1 MMADDLEATQTY
13 FSPQTQE
20 ELDEMLASMGNDRP
34 VRTIGATLSPTLR
47 DELGNPVPI
56 DQSGKPIYFESNPNY
71 DPNAKPSFAN
81 AKKNIAAAADSVS
94 EFVSDPV
101 GGIAD
106 FGRGVVDAG
115 VDFVDRARTGNST
128 LGDVFGTLG
137 TMMGFGPATSIAT
150 KGLANTITDFS
161 DPATS
166 RIFLTPK
173 TPNLTP
179 EQSANYV
186 TALDLADQ
194 GANPLTIKQQTGWEN
209 LAGKEWVYEIDDS
222 SAQTRATALETG
234 ATIDREFTVPGGS
247 ITGQE
252 RKGLLLAA
260 QRDMIN
266 LKKQFKAN
274 EIDEQTYIDLAEARQ
289 RALDTELS
297 SKSDDRVVSRSVPLA
312 PTMKDRG
319 RLDQVFYHPE
329 LSNYVDTSGY
339 TATSGALKGYKKNVM
354 GDHDPYAK
362 HINVFTRQDPD
373 QRLPTM
379 LHEVQ
384 HLTDAASKSPGKGFN
399 KDRSPRVRAA
409 AESIFDNKLRSFLQ
423 NKMDNTIDYL
433 NIAAW
438 GPDKILDSALLTDLV
453 GKSLANNK
461 SPGGKFLD
469 RELFKK
475 NLGEKGFDADL
486 PLEYLEETFPQI
498 MQDVEEYA
506 SILGSREHALSQM
519 SDFEIY
525 ERELGEVKARLAAD
539 RSKLTAEQRRN
550 SLATEDIT
558 TTSKEIPLDLSAIF
572 TPDEF

>member
-34 VRTIGATLSPTLR
+34 MRTIGATLSPTLR
-47 DELGNPVPI
+47 DELGNPVPV
-56 DQSGKPIYFESNPNY
+56 DQFGEPIYFDSNPNY
-71 DPNAKPSFAN
+71 DPNAKPSLSN
-81 AKKNIAAAADSVS
+81 AKKNIAAAADGLS
-94 EFVSDPV
+94 EFVSDPI
-101 GGIAD
+101 GGITE
-106 FGRGVVDAG
+106 FGKGVVDAG
-115 VDFVDRARTGNST
+115 ADFVDRARTGNST

-150 KGLANTITDFS
+150 RGLSNTITDFS
-161 DPATS
+161 DPSMS

-222 SAQTRATALETG
+222 ASQTRATALNTG
-234 ATIDREFTVPGGS
+234 ATIDKEFTVPGGS

-274 EIDEQTYIDLAEARQ
+274 EINEQTYLDLAEARQ

-339 TATSGALKGYKKNVM
+339 TATSGALKGRKEGIM

-399 KDRSPRVRAA
+399 TDRSPRIREAA
-409 AESIFDNKLRSFLQ
+409 QSIFDNKLRSFVQ
-423 NKMDNTIDYL
+423 NKMQDTLDTI
-433 NIAAW
+433 NIYTFGAEMDDI
-438 GPDKILDSALLTDLV
+438 GLTNLLSNSLVYDKPSGSRILDKNLLKENMEVNGFTDTDLTF
-453 GKSLANNK
+453 N
-461 SPGGKFLD
+461 
-469 RELFKK
+469 
-475 NLGEKGFDADL
+475 
-486 PLEYLEETFPQI
+486 YMEETNPQTLQSI
-498 MQDVEEYA
+498 EEYA
-506 SILGSREHALSQM
+506 SILGSRENTLSRY
-519 SDFEIY
+519 SDFKIY
-525 ERELGEVKARLAAD
+525 EMELGEVKARLAAD
-539 RSKLTAEQRRN
+539 RSKLTDEQRRN
-550 SLATEDIT
+550 SLATEDIA
-558 TTSKEIPLDLSAIF
+558 TTSKKIPVNLSAIF

>member
-34 VRTIGATLSPTLR
+34 MRTIGATLSPTLR
-47 DELGNPVPI
+47 DELGNPVPV
-56 DQSGKPIYFESNPNY
+56 DQFGEPIYFDSNPNY
-71 DPNAKPSFAN
+71 DPNAKPSLSN
-81 AKKNIAAAADSVS
+81 AKKNIAAAADGLS
-94 EFVSDPV
+94 EFVSDPI
-101 GGIAD
+101 GGITE
-106 FGRGVVDAG
+106 FGKGVVDAG
-115 VDFVDRARTGNST
+115 ADFVDRARTGNST

-150 KGLANTITDFS
+150 RGLSNTITDFS
-161 DPATS
+161 DPSMS

-222 SAQTRATALETG
+222 ASQTRATALNTG
-234 ATIDREFTVPGGS
+234 ATIDKEFTVPGGS

-274 EIDEQTYIDLAEARQ
+274 EIDEQTYLDLAEARQ

-339 TATSGALKGYKKNVM
+339 TATSGALKGRKEGVM

-399 KDRSPRVRAA
+399 TDRSPRIREAA
-409 AESIFDNKLRSFLQ
+409 QSIFDNKLRSFVQ
-423 NKMDNTIDYL
+423 NKMQDTLDTI
-433 NIAAW
+433 NIYTFGAEMDDI
-438 GPDKILDSALLTDLV
+438 GLTNLLSNSLVYDKASGSRILDKNLLKENMEVNGFTDTDLTF
-453 GKSLANNK
+453 N
-461 SPGGKFLD
+461 
-469 RELFKK
+469 
-475 NLGEKGFDADL
+475 
-486 PLEYLEETFPQI
+486 YMEETNPQTLQSI
-498 MQDVEEYA
+498 EEYA
-506 SILGSREHALSQM
+506 SILGSRENTLSRY
-519 SDFEIY
+519 SDFKIY
-525 ERELGEVKARLAAD
+525 EMELGEVKARLAAD
-539 RSKLTAEQRRN
+539 RSKLTEEQRRN
-550 SLATEDIT
+550 SLATEDIA
-558 TTSKEIPLDLSAIF
+558 TTSKKIPVNLSAIF

>member
-137 TMMGFGPATSIAT
+137 TMMGFGPATSVAT
-150 KGLANTITDFS
+150 RGLSNTITDFS
-161 DPATS
+161 DPAMS

-222 SAQTRATALETG
+222 SSQTRATALETG

-274 EIDEQTYIDLAEARQ
+274 EIDEQTYLDLAEARQ

-312 PTMKDRG
+312 PTLKDRG

-339 TATSGALKGYKKNVM
+339 TATSGALKGRKDGVM

-362 HINVFTRQDPD
+362 HINVYTRQDPA

-399 KDRSPRVRAA
+399 TDRSPRVRAA
-409 AESIFDNKLRSFLQ
+409 AQSIFDNKLRSFVQ
-423 NKMDNTIDYL
+423 KKMQDTLDTMNVYTFGTEMDDIGLTNLLSNSLVY
-433 NIAAW
+433 
-438 GPDKILDSALLTDLV
+438 DKPSGSRILDKNLLKENMEANGFTDTDLT
-453 GKSLANNK
+453 
-461 SPGGKFLD
+461 F
-469 RELFKK
+469 R
-475 NLGEKGFDADL
+475 
-486 PLEYLEETFPQI
+486 YMEETNPQVLQSI
-498 MQDVEEYA
+498 EEYA
-506 SILGSREHALSQM
+506 AILGSRENTLSQM
-519 SDFEIY
+519 SDFKIY
-525 ERELGEVKARLAAD
+525 EMELGEVKARVAAD

-550 SLATEDIT
+550 SLATEDIA
-558 TTSKEIPLDLSAIF
+558 TTSKKIPVDLSAIF

>member
-34 VRTIGATLSPTLR
+34 MRTIGATLSPTLR
-47 DELGNPVPI
+47 DELGNPVPV
-56 DQSGKPIYFESNPNY
+56 DQFGEPIYFDSNPNY
-71 DPNAKPSFAN
+71 DPNAKPSLSN
-81 AKKNIAAAADSVS
+81 AKKNIAAAADGLS
-94 EFVSDPV
+94 EFVSDPI
-101 GGIAD
+101 GGITE
-106 FGRGVVDAG
+106 FGKGVVDAG
-115 VDFVDRARTGNST
+115 ADFVDRARTGNST

-150 KGLANTITDFS
+150 RGLSNTITDFS
-161 DPATS
+161 DPSTS

-222 SAQTRATALETG
+222 ASQTRATALQTG
-234 ATIDREFTVPGGS
+234 ATIDKEFTVPGGS
-247 ITGQE
+247 IIGQE

-274 EIDEQTYIDLAEARQ
+274 EINEQTYLDLAEARQ

-339 TATSGALKGYKKNVM
+339 TATSGALKGRKEGVM

-384 HLTDAASKSPGKGFN
+384 HLTDAASNSPGKGFN
-399 KDRSPRVRAA
+399 TDRSPRVRAA
-409 AESIFDNKLRSFLQ
+409 AQSIFDNKLRSFVQ
-423 NKMDNTIDYL
+423 NKMQDTLDTI
-433 NIAAW
+433 NIYTFGAEMDDI
-438 GPDKILDSALLTDLV
+438 GLTNLLSNSLVYDKPSGSRILDKNLLKENMEVNGFTDTDLTF
-453 GKSLANNK
+453 N
-461 SPGGKFLD
+461 
-469 RELFKK
+469 
-475 NLGEKGFDADL
+475 
-486 PLEYLEETFPQI
+486 YMEETNPQTLQSI
-498 MQDVEEYA
+498 EEYA
-506 SILGSREHALSQM
+506 SILGSRENTLSRY
-519 SDFEIY
+519 SDFKIY
-525 ERELGEVKARLAAD
+525 EMELGEVKARLAAD
-539 RSKLTAEQRRN
+539 RSKLTDEQRRN
-550 SLATEDIT
+550 SLATEDIA
-558 TTSKEIPLDLSAIF
+558 TTSKKIPVNLSAIF

>member
-137 TMMGFGPATSIAT
+137 TMMGFGPATSVAT
-150 KGLANTITDFS
+150 RGLSNTITDFS
-161 DPATS
+161 DPAMS

-222 SAQTRATALETG
+222 SSQTRATALETG

-274 EIDEQTYIDLAEARQ
+274 EINEQTYLDLAEARQ

-312 PTMKDRG
+312 PTLKDRG

-339 TATSGALKGYKKNVM
+339 TATSGALKGRKDGVM

-362 HINVFTRQDPD
+362 HINVYTRQDPA

-399 KDRSPRVRAA
+399 TDRSPRVRAA
-409 AESIFDNKLRSFLQ
+409 AQSIFDNKLRSFVQ
-423 NKMDNTIDYL
+423 KKMQDTLDTMNVYTFGAEMDDIGLTNLLSNSLVY
-433 NIAAW
+433 
-438 GPDKILDSALLTDLV
+438 DKPSGSRILDKNLLKENMEVNGFTDTDLT
-453 GKSLANNK
+453 
-461 SPGGKFLD
+461 F
-469 RELFKK
+469 R
-475 NLGEKGFDADL
+475 
-486 PLEYLEETFPQI
+486 YMEETNPQVLQSI
-498 MQDVEEYA
+498 EEYA
-506 SILGSREHALSQM
+506 AILGSRENTLSQM
-519 SDFEIY
+519 SDFKIY
-525 ERELGEVKARLAAD
+525 EMELGEVKARVAAD

-550 SLATEDIT
+550 SLATEDIA
-558 TTSKEIPLDLSAIF
+558 TTSKKIPVDLSAIF

>member
-34 VRTIGATLSPTLR
+34 MRTIGATLSPTLR
-47 DELGNPVPI
+47 DELGNPVPV
-56 DQSGKPIYFESNPNY
+56 DQFGEPIYFDSNPNY
-71 DPNAKPSFAN
+71 DPNAKPSLSN
-81 AKKNIAAAADSVS
+81 AKKNIAAAADGLS
-94 EFVSDPV
+94 EFVSDPI
-101 GGIAD
+101 GGITE
-106 FGRGVVDAG
+106 FGKGVVDAG
-115 VDFVDRARTGNST
+115 ADFVDRARTGNST

-150 KGLANTITDFS
+150 RGLSNTITDFS
-161 DPATS
+161 DPSMS

-222 SAQTRATALETG
+222 ASQTRATALNTG
-234 ATIDREFTVPGGS
+234 ATIDKEFTVPGGS

-274 EIDEQTYIDLAEARQ
+274 EINEQTYLDLAEARQ

-339 TATSGALKGYKKNVM
+339 TATSGALKGRKEGVM

-384 HLTDAASKSPGKGFN
+384 HLTDAASNSPGKGFN
-399 KDRSPRVRAA
+399 TDRSPRVRAA
-409 AESIFDNKLRSFLQ
+409 AQSIFDNKLRSFVQ
-423 NKMDNTIDYL
+423 NKMQDTLDTI
-433 NIAAW
+433 NIYTFGAEMDDI
-438 GPDKILDSALLTDLV
+438 GLTNLLSNSLVYDKASGSRILDKNLLKENMEVNGFTDTDLTF
-453 GKSLANNK
+453 N
-461 SPGGKFLD
+461 
-469 RELFKK
+469 
-475 NLGEKGFDADL
+475 
-486 PLEYLEETFPQI
+486 YMEETNPQTLQSI
-498 MQDVEEYA
+498 EEYA
-506 SILGSREHALSQM
+506 SILGSRENTLSRY
-519 SDFEIY
+519 SDFKIY
-525 ERELGEVKARLAAD
+525 EMELGEVKARLAAD
-539 RSKLTAEQRRN
+539 RSKLTEEQRRN
-550 SLATEDIT
+550 SLATEDIA
-558 TTSKEIPLDLSAIF
+558 TTSKKIPVNLSAIF

>member
-20 ELDEMLASMGNDRP
+20 ELDEMLASMGSDRP
-34 VRTIGATLSPTLR
+34 MRTIGATLSPTLR
-47 DELGNPVPI
+47 DELGNPVPV
-56 DQSGKPIYFESNPNY
+56 DQFGEPIYFDSNPNY
-71 DPNAKPSFAN
+71 DPNAKPSLAN

-150 KGLANTITDFS
+150 KGLSNTITDFS
-161 DPATS
+161 DPAIS

-339 TATSGALKGYKKNVM
+339 TATSGALKGYKENVM

-362 HINVFTRQDPD
+362 HINVYTRQDPA

-379 LHEVQ
+379 IHEVQ
-384 HLTDAASKSPGKGFN
+384 HLTDDASKSPGTGFN
-399 KDRSPRVRAA
+399 KDRSPRVRVAA
-409 AESIFDNKLRSFLQ
+409 QSIFDNKLRSFVQ
-423 NKMDNTIDYL
+423 KKMQDTLDTM
-433 NIAAW
+433 NIYTFGAEMDDI
-438 GPDKILDSALLTDLV
+438 GLTNLLSNSLVYDKPSGSRILDKNLLKENMEVNGFTDTDLT
-453 GKSLANNK
+453 
-461 SPGGKFLD
+461 F
-469 RELFKK
+469 R
-475 NLGEKGFDADL
+475 
-486 PLEYLEETFPQI
+486 YMEETNPQVLQSI
-498 MQDVEEYA
+498 EEYA
-506 SILGSREHALSQM
+506 AILGSRENTLSQM
-519 SDFEIY
+519 SDFKIY
-525 ERELGEVKARLAAD
+525 EMELGEVKARLAAD

-550 SLATEDIT
+550 SLATEDIA

>member
-34 VRTIGATLSPTLR
+34 MRTIGATLSPTLR
-47 DELGNPVPI
+47 DELGNPVPV
-56 DQSGKPIYFESNPNY
+56 DQFGEPIYFDSNPNY
-71 DPNAKPSFAN
+71 DPNAKPSLSN
-81 AKKNIAAAADSVS
+81 AKKNIAAAADGLS
-94 EFVSDPV
+94 EFVSDPI
-101 GGIAD
+101 GGITE
-106 FGRGVVDAG
+106 FGKGVVDAG
-115 VDFVDRARTGNST
+115 ADFVDRARTGNST

-150 KGLANTITDFS
+150 RGLSNTITDFS
-161 DPATS
+161 DPSTS

-222 SAQTRATALETG
+222 ASQTRATALQTG
-234 ATIDREFTVPGGS
+234 ATIDKEFTVPGGS

-274 EIDEQTYIDLAEARQ
+274 EIDEQTYLDLAEARQ

-339 TATSGALKGYKKNVM
+339 TATSGALKGRKEGVM

-384 HLTDAASKSPGKGFN
+384 HLTDAASNSPGKGFN
-399 KDRSPRVRAA
+399 TDRSPRVRAA
-409 AESIFDNKLRSFLQ
+409 AQSIFDNKLRSFVQ
-423 NKMDNTIDYL
+423 NKMQDTLDTI
-433 NIAAW
+433 NIYTFGAEMDDI
-438 GPDKILDSALLTDLV
+438 GLTNLLSNSLVYDKASGSRILDKNLLKENMEVNGFTDTDLTF
-453 GKSLANNK
+453 N
-461 SPGGKFLD
+461 
-469 RELFKK
+469 
-475 NLGEKGFDADL
+475 
-486 PLEYLEETFPQI
+486 YMEETNPKTLQSI
-498 MQDVEEYA
+498 EEYA
-506 SILGSREHALSQM
+506 SILGSRENALSQM
-519 SDFEIY
+519 SDFKIY
-525 ERELGEVKARLAAD
+525 EMELGEVKARLAAD
-539 RSKLTAEQRRN
+539 RSKLTEEQRRN
-550 SLATEDIT
+550 SLATEDIA
-558 TTSKEIPLDLSAIF
+558 TTSKKIPVNLSAIF

>member
-1 MMADDLEATQTY
+1 MMADDLEASQTY

-34 VRTIGATLSPTLR
+34 MRTIGATLSPTLR
-47 DELGNPVPI
+47 DELGNPVPV
-56 DQSGKPIYFESNPNY
+56 DQFGEPIYFESNPNY

-150 KGLANTITDFS
+150 RGLSNTITDFS

-274 EIDEQTYIDLAEARQ
+274 EIDEQTYLDLAEARQ

-339 TATSGALKGYKKNVM
+339 TATSGALKGRKDGVM
-354 GDHDPYAK
+354 GDHDSYAK
-362 HINVFTRQDPD
+362 HINVFTRQDPA

-384 HLTDAASKSPGKGFN
+384 HLTDAGSKSPGKGFN
-399 KDRSPRVRAA
+399 TDRSPRVRAA
-409 AESIFDNKLRSFLQ
+409 AQSIFDNKLRSFVQ
-423 NKMDNTIDYL
+423 NKMQDTLANM
-433 NIAAW
+433 NIYTFGAEMDDM
-438 GPDKILDSALLTDLV
+438 GLTNLVSNSLVYDKPSGARILDKNLLKENMEANGFTDTDLTFRYMEETNPQV
-453 GKSLANNK
+453 LKSLE
-461 SPGGKFLD
+461 D
-469 RELFKK
+469 
-475 NLGEKGFDADL
+475 
-486 PLEYLEETFPQI
+486 
-498 MQDVEEYA
+498 YA
-506 SILGSREHALSQM
+506 AILGSRENALSQM
-519 SDFEIY
+519 SDFKIY
-525 ERELGEVKARLAAD
+525 ELELGEVKARLAAD
-539 RSKLTAEQRRN
+539 RAKLTAEQRRN
-550 SLATEDIT
+550 SLATEDIA
-558 TTSKEIPLDLSAIF
+558 TTSKKIPLDLSAIF

>member
-137 TMMGFGPATSIAT
+137 TMMGFGPATSVAT
-150 KGLANTITDFS
+150 RGLSNTITDFS
-161 DPATS
+161 DPAMS

-222 SAQTRATALETG
+222 SSQTRATALETG

-274 EIDEQTYIDLAEARQ
+274 EIDEQTYLDLAEARQ

-312 PTMKDRG
+312 PTLKDRG

-339 TATSGALKGYKKNVM
+339 TATSGALKGRKDGVM

-362 HINVFTRQDPD
+362 HINVYTRQDPA

-399 KDRSPRVRAA
+399 TDRSPRVRAA
-409 AESIFDNKLRSFLQ
+409 AQSIFDNKLRSFVQ
-423 NKMDNTIDYL
+423 KKMQDTLDTMNVYTFGTEMDDIGLTNLLSNSLVY
-433 NIAAW
+433 
-438 GPDKILDSALLTDLV
+438 DKPSGSRILDKNLLKENMEVNGFTDTDLT
-453 GKSLANNK
+453 
-461 SPGGKFLD
+461 F
-469 RELFKK
+469 R
-475 NLGEKGFDADL
+475 
-486 PLEYLEETFPQI
+486 YMEETNPQVLQSI
-498 MQDVEEYA
+498 EEYA
-506 SILGSREHALSQM
+506 AILGSRENTLSQM
-519 SDFEIY
+519 SDFKIY
-525 ERELGEVKARLAAD
+525 EMELGEVKARVAAD

-550 SLATEDIT
+550 SLATEDIA
-558 TTSKEIPLDLSAIF
+558 TTSKKIPVDLSAIF

>member
-34 VRTIGATLSPTLR
+34 MRTIGATLSPTLR
-47 DELGNPVPI
+47 DELGNPVPV
-56 DQSGKPIYFESNPNY
+56 DQFGEPIYFDSNPNY
-71 DPNAKPSFAN
+71 DPSAKPSLSN
-81 AKKNIAAAADSVS
+81 AKKNIAAAADGLS
-94 EFVSDPV
+94 EFVSDPI
-101 GGIAD
+101 GGITE
-106 FGRGVVDAG
+106 FGKGVVDAG
-115 VDFVDRARTGNST
+115 ADFVDRARTGNST

-150 KGLANTITDFS
+150 RGLSNTITDFS
-161 DPATS
+161 DPSMS

-222 SAQTRATALETG
+222 ASQTRATALNTG
-234 ATIDREFTVPGGS
+234 ATIDKEFTVPGGS

-274 EIDEQTYIDLAEARQ
+274 EINEQTYLDLAEARQ

-339 TATSGALKGYKKNVM
+339 TATSGALKGRKEGIM

-399 KDRSPRVRAA
+399 TDRSPRIREAA
-409 AESIFDNKLRSFLQ
+409 QSIFDNKLRSFVQ
-423 NKMDNTIDYL
+423 NKMQDTLDTI
-433 NIAAW
+433 NIYTFGAEMDDI
-438 GPDKILDSALLTDLV
+438 GLTNLLSNSLVYDKPSGSRILDKNLLKENMEVNGFTDTDLTF
-453 GKSLANNK
+453 N
-461 SPGGKFLD
+461 
-469 RELFKK
+469 
-475 NLGEKGFDADL
+475 
-486 PLEYLEETFPQI
+486 YMEETNPQTLQSI
-498 MQDVEEYA
+498 EEYA
-506 SILGSREHALSQM
+506 SILGSRENTLSRY
-519 SDFEIY
+519 SDFKIY
-525 ERELGEVKARLAAD
+525 EMELGEVKARLAAD
-539 RSKLTAEQRRN
+539 RSKLTDEQRRN
-550 SLATEDIT
+550 SLATEDIA
-558 TTSKEIPLDLSAIF
+558 TTSKKIPVNLSAIF

>member
-34 VRTIGATLSPTLR
+34 MRTIGATLSPTLR
-47 DELGNPVPI
+47 DELGNPVPV
-56 DQSGKPIYFESNPNY
+56 DQFGEPIYFDSNPNY
-71 DPNAKPSFAN
+71 DPNAKPSLSN
-81 AKKNIAAAADSVS
+81 AKKNIAAAADGLS
-94 EFVSDPV
+94 EFVSDPI
-101 GGIAD
+101 GGITE
-106 FGRGVVDAG
+106 FGKGVVDAG
-115 VDFVDRARTGNST
+115 ADFVDRARTGNST

-150 KGLANTITDFS
+150 RGLSNTITDFS
-161 DPATS
+161 DPSMS

-222 SAQTRATALETG
+222 ASQTRATALNTG
-234 ATIDREFTVPGGS
+234 ATIDKEFTVPGGS

-274 EIDEQTYIDLAEARQ
+274 EIDEQTYLDLAEARQ

-339 TATSGALKGYKKNVM
+339 TATSGALKGRKEGIM

-384 HLTDAASKSPGKGFN
+384 HLTDAASNSPGKGFN
-399 KDRSPRVRAA
+399 TDRSPRVRAA
-409 AESIFDNKLRSFLQ
+409 AQSIFDNKLRSFVQ
-423 NKMDNTIDYL
+423 NKMQDTLDTI
-433 NIAAW
+433 NIYTFGAEMDDI
-438 GPDKILDSALLTDLV
+438 GLTNLLSNSLVYDKASGSRILDKNLLKENMEVNGFTDTDLTF
-453 GKSLANNK
+453 N
-461 SPGGKFLD
+461 
-469 RELFKK
+469 
-475 NLGEKGFDADL
+475 
-486 PLEYLEETFPQI
+486 YMEETNPQTLQSI
-498 MQDVEEYA
+498 EEYA
-506 SILGSREHALSQM
+506 SILGSRENTLSRY
-519 SDFEIY
+519 SDFKIY
-525 ERELGEVKARLAAD
+525 EMELGEVKARLAAD
-539 RSKLTAEQRRN
+539 RSKLTEEQRRN
-550 SLATEDIT
+550 SLATEDIA
-558 TTSKEIPLDLSAIF
+558 TTSKKIPVNLSAIF

>member
-137 TMMGFGPATSIAT
+137 TMMGFGPATSVAT
-150 KGLANTITDFS
+150 RGLSNTITDFS

-222 SAQTRATALETG
+222 SSQTRATALETG

-274 EIDEQTYIDLAEARQ
+274 EINEQTYLDLAEARQ

-312 PTMKDRG
+312 PTLKDRG

-339 TATSGALKGYKKNVM
+339 TATSGALKGRKDGVM

-362 HINVFTRQDPD
+362 HINVYTRQDPA

-399 KDRSPRVRAA
+399 TDRSPRVRAA
-409 AESIFDNKLRSFLQ
+409 AQSIFDNKLRSFVQ
-423 NKMDNTIDYL
+423 KKMQDTLDTMNVYTFGTEMDDIGLTNLLSNSLVY
-433 NIAAW
+433 
-438 GPDKILDSALLTDLV
+438 DKPSGSRILDKNLLKENMEVNGFTDTDLT
-453 GKSLANNK
+453 
-461 SPGGKFLD
+461 F
-469 RELFKK
+469 R
-475 NLGEKGFDADL
+475 
-486 PLEYLEETFPQI
+486 YMEETNPQVLQSI
-498 MQDVEEYA
+498 EEYA
-506 SILGSREHALSQM
+506 AILGSRENTLSQM
-519 SDFEIY
+519 SDFKIY
-525 ERELGEVKARLAAD
+525 EMELGEVKARVAAD

-550 SLATEDIT
+550 SLATEDIA
-558 TTSKEIPLDLSAIF
+558 TTSKKIPVDLSAIF

>member
-34 VRTIGATLSPTLR
+34 MRTIGATLSPTLR
-47 DELGNPVPI
+47 DELGNPVPV
-56 DQSGKPIYFESNPNY
+56 DQFGEPIYFDSNPNY
-71 DPNAKPSFAN
+71 DPNAKPSLSN
-81 AKKNIAAAADSVS
+81 AKKNIAAAADGLS
-94 EFVSDPV
+94 EFVSDPI
-101 GGIAD
+101 GGITE
-106 FGRGVVDAG
+106 FGKGVVDAG
-115 VDFVDRARTGNST
+115 ADFVDRARTGNST

-150 KGLANTITDFS
+150 RGLSNTITDFS
-161 DPATS
+161 DPSMS

-222 SAQTRATALETG
+222 ASQTRATALNTG
-234 ATIDREFTVPGGS
+234 ATIDKEFTVPGGS

-274 EIDEQTYIDLAEARQ
+274 EINEQTYLDLAEARQ

-339 TATSGALKGYKKNVM
+339 TATSGALKGRKEGVM

-384 HLTDAASKSPGKGFN
+384 HLTDAASNSPGKGFN
-399 KDRSPRVRAA
+399 TDRSPRVRAA
-409 AESIFDNKLRSFLQ
+409 AQSIFDNKLRSFVQ
-423 NKMDNTIDYL
+423 NKMQDTLDTI
-433 NIAAW
+433 NIYTFGAEMDDI
-438 GPDKILDSALLTDLV
+438 GLTNLLSNSLVYDKASGSRILDKNLLKENMEVNGFTDTDLTF
-453 GKSLANNK
+453 N
-461 SPGGKFLD
+461 
-469 RELFKK
+469 
-475 NLGEKGFDADL
+475 
-486 PLEYLEETFPQI
+486 YMEETNPQTLQSI
-498 MQDVEEYA
+498 EEYA
-506 SILGSREHALSQM
+506 SILGSRENTLSRY
-519 SDFEIY
+519 SDFKIY
-525 ERELGEVKARLAAD
+525 EMELGEVKARLAAD
-539 RSKLTAEQRRN
+539 RSKLTDEQRRN
-550 SLATEDIT
+550 SLATEDIA
-558 TTSKEIPLDLSAIF
+558 TTSKKIPVNLSAIF

>member
-34 VRTIGATLSPTLR
+34 MRTIGATLSPTLR
-47 DELGNPVPI
+47 DELGNPVPV
-56 DQSGKPIYFESNPNY
+56 DQFGEPIYFDSNPNY
-71 DPNAKPSFAN
+71 DPNAKPSLSN
-81 AKKNIAAAADSVS
+81 AKKNIAAAADGLS
-94 EFVSDPV
+94 EFVSDPI
-101 GGIAD
+101 GGITE
-106 FGRGVVDAG
+106 FGKGVVDAG
-115 VDFVDRARTGNST
+115 ADFVDRARTGNST

-150 KGLANTITDFS
+150 RGLSNTITDFS
-161 DPATS
+161 DPSMS

-222 SAQTRATALETG
+222 ASQTRATALNTG
-234 ATIDREFTVPGGS
+234 ATIDKEFTVPGGS

-274 EIDEQTYIDLAEARQ
+274 EIDEQTYLDLAEARQ

-339 TATSGALKGYKKNVM
+339 TATSGALKGRKEGIM

-384 HLTDAASKSPGKGFN
+384 HLTDAASNSPGKGFN
-399 KDRSPRVRAA
+399 TDRSPRVRAA
-409 AESIFDNKLRSFLQ
+409 AQSIFDNKLRSFVQ
-423 NKMDNTIDYL
+423 NKMQDTLDTI
-433 NIAAW
+433 NIYTFGAEMDDI
-438 GPDKILDSALLTDLV
+438 GLTNLLSNSLVYDKASGSRILDKNLLKENMEVNGFTDTDLTF
-453 GKSLANNK
+453 N
-461 SPGGKFLD
+461 
-469 RELFKK
+469 
-475 NLGEKGFDADL
+475 
-486 PLEYLEETFPQI
+486 YMEETNPQTLQSI
-498 MQDVEEYA
+498 EEYA
-506 SILGSREHALSQM
+506 SILGSRENTLSRY
-519 SDFEIY
+519 SDFKIY
-525 ERELGEVKARLAAD
+525 EMELGEVKARLAAD
-539 RSKLTAEQRRN
+539 RSKLTDEQRRN
-550 SLATEDIT
+550 SLATEDIA
-558 TTSKEIPLDLSAIF
+558 TTSKKIPVNLSAIF

>member
-20 ELDEMLASMGNDRP
+20 ELDEMLASMGNARP
-34 VRTIGATLSPTLR
+34 MRTIGATLSPTLR
-47 DELGNPVPI
+47 DELGNPVPV
-56 DQSGKPIYFESNPNY
+56 DQFGEPIYFESNPSY
-71 DPNAKPSFAN
+71 DPNATPSLAN
-81 AKKNIAAAADSVS
+81 AKKNISSAVDGLS
-94 EFVSDPV
+94 EFVSDPI
-101 GGIAD
+101 GGITE
-106 FGRGVVDAG
+106 FGKGVVDAG
-115 VDFVDRARTGNST
+115 ADFVDRARTGNST

-150 KGLANTITDFS
+150 RGLSNTITDFS

-179 EQSANYV
+179 DQSSNYV
-186 TALDLADQ
+186 TALELADQ

-222 SAQTRATALETG
+222 ASQTRATALNTG
-234 ATIDREFTVPGGS
+234 ATIDKEFTVPGGS

-252 RKGLLLAA
+252 RRGLLLAA

-274 EIDEQTYIDLAEARQ
+274 EINEQTYLDLAEARQ

-339 TATSGALKGYKKNVM
+339 TATSGALKGRKEDVM

-362 HINVFTRQDPD
+362 HINVFTRQAPD

-399 KDRSPRVRAA
+399 TDRSPRIRAA
-409 AESIFDNKLRSFLQ
+409 AQSIHYDRFKSFVE
-423 NKMDNTIDYL
+423 NKMDNTLDYL
-433 NIAAW
+433 NIASW
-438 GPDKILDSALLTDLV
+438 GPDKILDSALLTELV
-453 GKSLANNK
+453 GKSLSSNK

-475 NLGEKGFDADL
+475 NLEEKGFDAGF
-486 PLEYLEETFPQI
+486 PLEYVEETFPKI
-498 MQDVEEYA
+498 MQDVEEFA
-506 SILGSREHALSQM
+506 SILGSRENALSQM
-519 SDFEIY
+519 SDFKIY
-525 ERELGEVKARLAAD
+525 EMELGEVKARVAAD

-550 SLATEDIT
+550 SLATEDIST
-558 TTSKEIPLDLSAIF
+558 TNKKIPVNLSAIF

>member
-34 VRTIGATLSPTLR
+34 MRTIGATLSPTLR
-47 DELGNPVPI
+47 DELGNPVPV
-56 DQSGKPIYFESNPNY
+56 DQFGEPIYFESNPNY

-101 GGIAD
+101 GGITD

-128 LGDVFGTLG
+128 LGDVFSTLG

-150 KGLANTITDFS
+150 KGLSNTITDFS

-274 EIDEQTYIDLAEARQ
+274 EIDEQTYLDLAEARQ

-312 PTMKDRG
+312 PTLKDRG

-339 TATSGALKGYKKNVM
+339 TATSGALKGRKDGVM

-362 HINVFTRQDPD
+362 HINVYTRQDPA

-399 KDRSPRVRAA
+399 TDRSPRVRAA
-409 AESIFDNKLRSFLQ
+409 AQSIFDNKLRSFVQ
-423 NKMDNTIDYL
+423 KKMQDTLDTMNVYTFGAEMDDIGLTNLLSNSLVY
-433 NIAAW
+433 
-438 GPDKILDSALLTDLV
+438 DKPSGSRILDKNLLKENMEANGFTDTDLT
-453 GKSLANNK
+453 
-461 SPGGKFLD
+461 F
-469 RELFKK
+469 R
-475 NLGEKGFDADL
+475 
-486 PLEYLEETFPQI
+486 YMEETNPQVLQSI
-498 MQDVEEYA
+498 EEYA
-506 SILGSREHALSQM
+506 AILGSRENTLSQM
-519 SDFEIY
+519 SDFKIY
-525 ERELGEVKARLAAD
+525 EMELGEVKARVAAD

-550 SLATEDIT
+550 SLATEDIA
-558 TTSKEIPLDLSAIF
+558 TTSKKIPVDLSAIF

>member
-1 MMADDLEATQTY
+1 MMADNLEATQTY

-34 VRTIGATLSPTLR
+34 MRTIGATLSPTLR
-47 DELGNPVPI
+47 DELGNPVPV
-56 DQSGKPIYFESNPNY
+56 DQFGEPIYFESNPNY

-274 EIDEQTYIDLAEARQ
+274 EIDEQTYLDLAEARQ

-312 PTMKDRG
+312 PTLKDRG

-362 HINVFTRQDPD
+362 HINVYTRQDPA

-379 LHEVQ
+379 IHEVQ
-384 HLTDAASKSPGKGFN
+384 HLTDDASKSPGKGFN
-399 KDRSPRVRAA
+399 TDRSPRVRAA
-409 AESIFDNKLRSFLQ
+409 AQSIFDNKLRSFVQ
-423 NKMDNTIDYL
+423 KKMQDTLDTM
-433 NIAAW
+433 NIYTFGAEMDDI
-438 GPDKILDSALLTDLV
+438 GLTNLLSNSLVYDKPSGSRILDKNLLKENMEANGFTDTDLT
-453 GKSLANNK
+453 
-461 SPGGKFLD
+461 F
-469 RELFKK
+469 R
-475 NLGEKGFDADL
+475 
-486 PLEYLEETFPQI
+486 YMEETNPQVLQSI
-498 MQDVEEYA
+498 EEYA
-506 SILGSREHALSQM
+506 AILGSRENTLSQM
-519 SDFEIY
+519 SDFKIY
-525 ERELGEVKARLAAD
+525 EMELGEVKARVAAD

-550 SLATEDIT
+550 SLATEDIA
-558 TTSKEIPLDLSAIF
+558 TTSKKIPVDLSAIF

>member
-1 MMADDLEATQTY
+1 
-13 FSPQTQE
+13 
-20 ELDEMLASMGNDRP
+20 MLASMGNDRP
-34 VRTIGATLSPTLR
+34 MRTIGATLSPTLR
-47 DELGNPVPI
+47 DELGNPVPV
-56 DQSGKPIYFESNPNY
+56 DQFGEPIYFDSNPNY
-71 DPNAKPSFAN
+71 DPNAKPSLSN
-81 AKKNIAAAADSVS
+81 AKKNIAAAADGLS
-94 EFVSDPV
+94 EFVSDPI
-101 GGIAD
+101 GGITE
-106 FGRGVVDAG
+106 FGKGVVDAG
-115 VDFVDRARTGNST
+115 ADFVDRARTGNST
-128 LGDVFGTLG
+128 LGDVFGTLS

-150 KGLANTITDFS
+150 RGLSNTITDFS
-161 DPATS
+161 DPSTS

-222 SAQTRATALETG
+222 ASQTRATALQTG
-234 ATIDREFTVPGGS
+234 ATIDKEFTVPGGS

-274 EIDEQTYIDLAEARQ
+274 EIDEQTYLDLAEARQ

-297 SKSDDRVVSRSVPLA
+297 SKSDDRVVRRSVPLA

-339 TATSGALKGYKKNVM
+339 TATSGALKGRKEGVM

-399 KDRSPRVRAA
+399 TDRSPRIREAA
-409 AESIFDNKLRSFLQ
+409 QSIFDNKLRSFVQ
-423 NKMDNTIDYL
+423 NKMQDTLDTI
-433 NIAAW
+433 NIYTFGAEMDDI
-438 GPDKILDSALLTDLV
+438 GLTNLLSNSLVYDRPSGSRILDKNLLKENMEVNGFTDTDLTF
-453 GKSLANNK
+453 N
-461 SPGGKFLD
+461 
-469 RELFKK
+469 
-475 NLGEKGFDADL
+475 
-486 PLEYLEETFPQI
+486 YMEETNPQTLQSI
-498 MQDVEEYA
+498 EEYA
-506 SILGSREHALSQM
+506 SILGSRENTLSRY
-519 SDFEIY
+519 SDFKIY
-525 ERELGEVKARLAAD
+525 EMELGEVKARLAAD
-539 RSKLTAEQRRN
+539 RSKLTDEQRRN
-550 SLATEDIT
+550 SLATEDIA
-558 TTSKEIPLDLSAIF
+558 TTSKKIPVNLSAIF

>member
-137 TMMGFGPATSIAT
+137 TMMGFGPATSVAT
-150 KGLANTITDFS
+150 RGLSNTITDFS
-161 DPATS
+161 DPAMS

-274 EIDEQTYIDLAEARQ
+274 EINEQTYLDLAEARQ

-312 PTMKDRG
+312 PTLKDRG

-339 TATSGALKGYKKNVM
+339 TATSGALKGRKDGVM

-362 HINVFTRQDPD
+362 HINVYTRQDPA

-399 KDRSPRVRAA
+399 TDRSPRVRAA
-409 AESIFDNKLRSFLQ
+409 AQSIFDNKLRSFVQ
-423 NKMDNTIDYL
+423 KKMQDTLDTMNVYTFGAEMDDIGLTNLLSNSLVY
-433 NIAAW
+433 
-438 GPDKILDSALLTDLV
+438 DKPSGSRILDKNLLKENMEANGFTDTDLT
-453 GKSLANNK
+453 
-461 SPGGKFLD
+461 F
-469 RELFKK
+469 R
-475 NLGEKGFDADL
+475 
-486 PLEYLEETFPQI
+486 YMEETNPQVLQSI
-498 MQDVEEYA
+498 EEYA
-506 SILGSREHALSQM
+506 AILGSRENTLSQM
-519 SDFEIY
+519 SDFKIY
-525 ERELGEVKARLAAD
+525 EMELGEVKARVAAD

-550 SLATEDIT
+550 SLATEDIA
-558 TTSKEIPLDLSAIF
+558 TTSKKIPVDLSAIF

>member
-137 TMMGFGPATSIAT
+137 TMMGFGPATSVAT
-150 KGLANTITDFS
+150 RGLSNTITDFS
-161 DPATS
+161 DPAMS

-222 SAQTRATALETG
+222 SSQTRATALETG

-274 EIDEQTYIDLAEARQ
+274 EIDEQTYLDLAEARQ

-312 PTMKDRG
+312 PTLKDRG

-339 TATSGALKGYKKNVM
+339 TATSGALKGRKDGVM

-362 HINVFTRQDPD
+362 HINVYTRQDPA

-399 KDRSPRVRAA
+399 TDRSPRVRAA
-409 AESIFDNKLRSFLQ
+409 AQSIFDNKLRSFVQ
-423 NKMDNTIDYL
+423 KKMQDTLDTMNVYTFGAEMDDIGLTNLLSNSLVY
-433 NIAAW
+433 
-438 GPDKILDSALLTDLV
+438 DKPSGSRILDKNLLKENMEVNGFTDTDLT
-453 GKSLANNK
+453 
-461 SPGGKFLD
+461 F
-469 RELFKK
+469 R
-475 NLGEKGFDADL
+475 
-486 PLEYLEETFPQI
+486 YMEETNPQVLQSI
-498 MQDVEEYA
+498 EEYA
-506 SILGSREHALSQM
+506 AILGSRENTLSQM
-519 SDFEIY
+519 SDFKIY
-525 ERELGEVKARLAAD
+525 EMELGEVKARVAAD

-550 SLATEDIT
+550 SLATEDIA
-558 TTSKEIPLDLSAIF
+558 TTSKKIPVDLSAIF

>member
-137 TMMGFGPATSIAT
+137 TMMGFGPATSVAT
-150 KGLANTITDFS
+150 RGLSNTITDFS
-161 DPATS
+161 DPAMS

-222 SAQTRATALETG
+222 SSQTRATALETG

-312 PTMKDRG
+312 PTLKDRG

-339 TATSGALKGYKKNVM
+339 TATSGALKGRKDGVM

-362 HINVFTRQDPD
+362 HINVYTRQDPA

-399 KDRSPRVRAA
+399 TDRSPRVRAA
-409 AESIFDNKLRSFLQ
+409 AQSIFDNKLRSFVQ
-423 NKMDNTIDYL
+423 KKMQDTLDTMNVYTFGTEMDDIGLTNLLSNSLVY
-433 NIAAW
+433 
-438 GPDKILDSALLTDLV
+438 DKPSGSRILDKNLLKENMEVNGFTDTDLT
-453 GKSLANNK
+453 
-461 SPGGKFLD
+461 F
-469 RELFKK
+469 R
-475 NLGEKGFDADL
+475 
-486 PLEYLEETFPQI
+486 YMEETNPQVLQSI
-498 MQDVEEYA
+498 EEYA
-506 SILGSREHALSQM
+506 AILGSRENTLSQM
-519 SDFEIY
+519 SDFKIY
-525 ERELGEVKARLAAD
+525 EMELGEVKARVAAD

-550 SLATEDIT
+550 SLATEDIA
-558 TTSKEIPLDLSAIF
+558 TTSKKIPVDLSAIF

>member
-137 TMMGFGPATSIAT
+137 TMMGFGPATSVAT
-150 KGLANTITDFS
+150 RGLSNTITDFS
-161 DPATS
+161 DPAMS

-222 SAQTRATALETG
+222 SSQTRATALETG

-274 EIDEQTYIDLAEARQ
+274 EINEQTYLDLAEARQ

-312 PTMKDRG
+312 PTLKDRG

-339 TATSGALKGYKKNVM
+339 TATSGALKGRKDGVM
-354 GDHDPYAK
+354 GDHDSYAK
-362 HINVFTRQDPD
+362 HINVYTRQDPA

-399 KDRSPRVRAA
+399 TDRSPRVRAA
-409 AESIFDNKLRSFLQ
+409 AQSIFDNKLRSFAQ
-423 NKMDNTIDYL
+423 KKMQDTLDTM
-433 NIAAW
+433 NIYTFGAEMDDI
-438 GPDKILDSALLTDLV
+438 GLTNLLSNSLVYDKPSGSRILDKNLLKENMEANGFTDTDLT
-453 GKSLANNK
+453 
-461 SPGGKFLD
+461 F
-469 RELFKK
+469 R
-475 NLGEKGFDADL
+475 
-486 PLEYLEETFPQI
+486 YMEETNPQVLQSI
-498 MQDVEEYA
+498 EEYA
-506 SILGSREHALSQM
+506 AILGSRENTLSQM
-519 SDFEIY
+519 SDFKIY
-525 ERELGEVKARLAAD
+525 EMELGEVKARVAAD

-550 SLATEDIT
+550 SLATEDIA
-558 TTSKEIPLDLSAIF
+558 TTSKKIPVDLSAIF

>member
-137 TMMGFGPATSIAT
+137 TMMGFGPATSVAT
-150 KGLANTITDFS
+150 RGLSNTITDFS
-161 DPATS
+161 DPAMS

-222 SAQTRATALETG
+222 SSQTRATALETG

-274 EIDEQTYIDLAEARQ
+274 EINEQTYLDLAEARQ

-312 PTMKDRG
+312 PTLKDRG

-339 TATSGALKGYKKNVM
+339 TATSGALKGRKDGVM

-362 HINVFTRQDPD
+362 HINVYTRQDPA

-399 KDRSPRVRAA
+399 TDRSPRVRAA
-409 AESIFDNKLRSFLQ
+409 AQSIFDNKLRSFVQ
-423 NKMDNTIDYL
+423 KKMQDTLDTMNVYTFGTEMDDIGLTNLLSNSLVY
-433 NIAAW
+433 
-438 GPDKILDSALLTDLV
+438 DKPSGSRILDKNLLKENMEANGFTDTDLT
-453 GKSLANNK
+453 
-461 SPGGKFLD
+461 F
-469 RELFKK
+469 R
-475 NLGEKGFDADL
+475 
-486 PLEYLEETFPQI
+486 YMEETNPQVLQSI
-498 MQDVEEYA
+498 EEYA
-506 SILGSREHALSQM
+506 AILGSRENTLSQM
-519 SDFEIY
+519 SDFKIY
-525 ERELGEVKARLAAD
+525 EMELGEVKARVAAD

-550 SLATEDIT
+550 SLATEDIA
-558 TTSKEIPLDLSAIF
+558 TTSKKIPVDLSAIF

>member
-1 MMADDLEATQTY
+1 MMADDLEASQTY

-34 VRTIGATLSPTLR
+34 MRTIGATLSPTLR
-47 DELGNPVPI
+47 DELGNPVPV
-56 DQSGKPIYFESNPNY
+56 DQFGEPIYFESNPNY

-115 VDFVDRARTGNST
+115 ADFVDRARTGNST

-150 KGLANTITDFS
+150 RGLSNTITDFS

-274 EIDEQTYIDLAEARQ
+274 EIDEQTYLDLAEARQ

-339 TATSGALKGYKKNVM
+339 TATSGALKGRKDGVM

-362 HINVFTRQDPD
+362 HINVFTRQDPA

-384 HLTDAASKSPGKGFN
+384 HLTDAGSKSPGKGFN
-399 KDRSPRVRAA
+399 TDRSPRVRAA
-409 AESIFDNKLRSFLQ
+409 AQSIFDNKLRSFVQ
-423 NKMDNTIDYL
+423 NKMQDTLANM
-433 NIAAW
+433 NIYTFGAEMDDI
-438 GPDKILDSALLTDLV
+438 GLTNLLSNSLVYDKPSGARILDKNLLKENMEANGFTDTDLTFRYMEETNPQV
-453 GKSLANNK
+453 LKSLE
-461 SPGGKFLD
+461 D
-469 RELFKK
+469 
-475 NLGEKGFDADL
+475 
-486 PLEYLEETFPQI
+486 
-498 MQDVEEYA
+498 YA
-506 SILGSREHALSQM
+506 AILGSRENALSQM
-519 SDFEIY
+519 SDFKIY
-525 ERELGEVKARLAAD
+525 ELELGEVKARLAAD
-539 RSKLTAEQRRN
+539 RAKLTAEQRRN
-550 SLATEDIT
+550 SLATEDIA

>member
-1 MMADDLEATQTY
+1 MADDLEATQTY

-34 VRTIGATLSPTLR
+34 MRTIGATLSPTLR
-47 DELGNPVPI
+47 DELGNPVPV
-56 DQSGKPIYFESNPNY
+56 DQFGEPIYFDSNPNY
-71 DPNAKPSFAN
+71 DPNAKPSLSN
-81 AKKNIAAAADSVS
+81 AKKNIAAAADGLS
-94 EFVSDPV
+94 EFVSDPI
-101 GGIAD
+101 GGITE
-106 FGRGVVDAG
+106 FGKGVVDAG
-115 VDFVDRARTGNST
+115 ADFVDRARTGNST

-150 KGLANTITDFS
+150 RGLSNTITDFS
-161 DPATS
+161 DPSMS

-222 SAQTRATALETG
+222 ASQTRATALNTG
-234 ATIDREFTVPGGS
+234 ATIDKEFTVPGGS

-274 EIDEQTYIDLAEARQ
+274 EINEQTYLDLAEARQ

-339 TATSGALKGYKKNVM
+339 TATSGALKGRKEGIM

-399 KDRSPRVRAA
+399 TDRSPRIREAA
-409 AESIFDNKLRSFLQ
+409 QSIFDNKLRSFVQ
-423 NKMDNTIDYL
+423 NKMQDTLDTI
-433 NIAAW
+433 NIYTFGAEMDDI
-438 GPDKILDSALLTDLV
+438 GLTNLLSNSLVYDKPSGSRILDKNLLKENMEVNGFTDTDLTF
-453 GKSLANNK
+453 N
-461 SPGGKFLD
+461 
-469 RELFKK
+469 
-475 NLGEKGFDADL
+475 
-486 PLEYLEETFPQI
+486 YMEETNPQTLQSI
-498 MQDVEEYA
+498 EEYA
-506 SILGSREHALSQM
+506 SILGSRENTLSRY
-519 SDFEIY
+519 SDFKIY
-525 ERELGEVKARLAAD
+525 EMELGEVKARLAAD
-539 RSKLTAEQRRN
+539 RSKLTDEQRRN
-550 SLATEDIT
+550 SLATEDIA
-558 TTSKEIPLDLSAIF
+558 TTSKKIPVNLSAIF

>member
-137 TMMGFGPATSIAT
+137 TMMGFGPATSVAT
-150 KGLANTITDFS
+150 RGLSNTITDFS
-161 DPATS
+161 DPAMS

-222 SAQTRATALETG
+222 SSQTRATALETG

-274 EIDEQTYIDLAEARQ
+274 EINEQTYLDLAEARQ

-312 PTMKDRG
+312 PTLKDRG

-339 TATSGALKGYKKNVM
+339 TATSGALKGRKDGVM

-362 HINVFTRQDPD
+362 HINVYTRQDPA

-399 KDRSPRVRAA
+399 TDRSPRVRAA
-409 AESIFDNKLRSFLQ
+409 AQSIFDNKLRSFVQ
-423 NKMDNTIDYL
+423 KKMQDTLDTM
-433 NIAAW
+433 NIYTFGAEMDDI
-438 GPDKILDSALLTDLV
+438 GLTNLLSNSLVYDKPSGSRILDKNLLKENMEVNGFTDTDLT
-453 GKSLANNK
+453 
-461 SPGGKFLD
+461 F
-469 RELFKK
+469 R
-475 NLGEKGFDADL
+475 
-486 PLEYLEETFPQI
+486 YMEETNPQVLQSI
-498 MQDVEEYA
+498 EEYA
-506 SILGSREHALSQM
+506 AILGSRENTLSQM
-519 SDFEIY
+519 SDFKIY
-525 ERELGEVKARLAAD
+525 EMELGEVKARVAAD

-550 SLATEDIT
+550 SLATEDIA
-558 TTSKEIPLDLSAIF
+558 TTSKKIPVDLSAIF